1 MPENTL
7 ILNAPVL
14 RSIGRVADRDGVKA
28 YAVGGYVRD
37 RLLGRPVKDIDI
49 TVVGDGIA
57 LARSVANALGVAS
70 PVVFANFGTAMI
82 TVEGHNVEFVG
93 ARKESYRKDSRK
105 PDVAPGTLDDDLS
118 RRDFTVNALAVGL
131 HMSERDH
138 LIDRF
143 DGQSDLTR
151 KVLRTPLQPVATFDD
166 DPLRIMRTMRF
177 AAQLEF
183 TVDPAVLEA
192 AAAMRDR
199 LAIVSPERIADE
211 FLKLMKAPRPSVGLQ
226 LMFDTGVMHVVFPEV
241 AKLSG
246 VDQRK
251 DFHHKDVFL
260 HTLKVVDNI
269 CQATDNIWLR
279 MAALLHDIA
288 KPKTKAFK
296 EGIGWTFHGHE
307 EFGARMVRP
316 IFRRMRFPLTQ
327 VPYVEKIVR
336 LHLRPMA
343 LVDSVVTDS
352 AVRRLMFDAGETVDD
367 LMLLCHADITS
378 KNPRLVERVRK
389 NYDLVI
395 EKMKEVE
402 EKDQI
407 RSWQPPLRGEE
418 IMQLTGLPAG
428 PLVGALKDA
437 VIDAILDGR
446 IANDHDAAVAHLLL
460 IKDEMIKEAQKT
472 GRVVKVSREDL
483 FRGKKLP
490 GEGENEEK
498 T

>member
-1 MPENTL
+1 MDE
-7 ILNAPVL
+7 PVL
-14 RSIGRVADRDGVKA
+14 RSIGRIADREGIRA

-37 RLLGRPVKDIDI
+37 RLLGRNVIDIDI
-49 TVVGDGIA
+49 TVVGNGISFA
-57 LARSVANALGVAS
+57 RTVARSLGVQPPA
-70 PVVFANFGTAMI
+70 VFENFGTAMI
-82 TVEGHNVEFVG
+82 VVEGHKIEFVG

-105 PDVAPGTLDDDLS
+105 PDVVPGTLDDDLA

-131 HMSERDH
+131 HEAERDR
-138 LIDRF
+138 LIDRHQ
-143 DGQSDLTR
+143 GRADLER
-151 KVLRTPLQPVATFDD
+151 KVLRTPLEPFATFDD

-183 TVDPAVLEA
+183 SVDPPVLTA
-192 AAAMRDR
+192 ASKMRDR
-199 LAIVSPERIADE
+199 LSIVSPERIADE
-211 FLKLMKAPRPSVGLQ
+211 FLKLMQAPRPSVGLQ
-226 LMFDTGVMHVVFPEV
+226 MMFDTGVMHVVIPEV

-269 CQATDNIWLR
+269 CRTTDNVWLR

-307 EFGARMVRP
+307 ELGARMVRP
-316 IFRRMRFPLTQ
+316 IFRRMRLPLHQ
-327 VPYVEKIVR
+327 VPYVEKLVR

-343 LVDSVVTDS
+343 LVDSEVTDS

-378 KNPRLVERVRK
+378 KNPRLVEKVRR

-418 IMQLTGLPAG
+418 IMRLTGLPAG

-446 IANDHDAAVAHLLL
+446 IPNDHDAAVAHLLS
-460 IKDEMIKEAQKT
+460 IKDAMLAEAERT
-472 GRVVKVSREDL
+472 GQVRKLTREEL

-490 GEGENEEK
+490 GQASDLNE

>member
-1 MPENTL
+1 MSEPSLSLDEPL
-7 ILNAPVL
+7 L
-14 RSIGRVADRDGVKA
+14 RSIGRIADREGIRA

-37 RLLGRPVKDIDI
+37 RLLGRDVKDVDI
-49 TVVGDGIA
+49 TVIGNGISF
-57 LARSVANALGVAS
+57 ARTVSRLLGVQS
-70 PVVFANFGTAMI
+70 PAVFENFGTAMI
-82 TVEGHNVEFVG
+82 VVEGHNVEFVG

-105 PDVAPGTLDDDLS
+105 PEVAPGTLEDDLA

-131 HMSERDH
+131 HEAERDR
-138 LIDRF
+138 LIDRY
-143 DGQSDLTR
+143 DGRADLDR
-151 KVLRTPLQPVATFDD
+151 KILRTPLEPSTTFDD
-166 DPLRIMRTMRF
+166 DPLRIMRAMRF
-177 AAQLEF
+177 AAQLGF
-183 TVDPAVLEA
+183 SVDPPVLA
-192 AAAMRDR
+192 AASDMRDR
-199 LAIVSPERIADE
+199 LSIVSPERIADE
-211 FLKLMKAPRPSVGLQ
+211 FLKLMQSPRPSVGLQ
-226 LMFDTGVMHVVFPEV
+226 LMFDTGVMHVVLPEV

-269 CQATDNIWLR
+269 CQTTDNAWLR
-279 MAALLHDIA
+279 MAALFHDIA

-307 EFGARMVRP
+307 ELGARMVRP
-316 IFRRMRFPLTQ
+316 IFRRMRFPMHQ
-327 VPYVEKIVR
+327 VPYVEKLVR

-343 LVDSVVTDS
+343 LVDSEVTDS
-352 AVRRLMFDAGETVDD
+352 AVRRLMFDAGDTVDD

-378 KNPRLVERVRK
+378 KNPRLVERVRR

-446 IANDHDAAVAHLLL
+446 ISNDHDASVAYLLS
-460 IKDEMIKEAQKT
+460 IKDGMIAEATRT
-472 GRVVKVSREDL
+472 GRVQKVSREDL
-483 FRGKKLP
+483 FRGKSLP
-490 GEGENEEK
+490 GRSAESEDS
-498 T
+498 